1 MPVEYPA
8 PPLKSTLGLLRYA
21 PMVPRGPN
29 VEMHVIP
36 QPQPND
42 RYNHYCI
49 VDNLL
54 HYFSI
59 EWGSKCRE
67 LFGKNHM
74 VADQA

>member
-1 MPVEYPA
+1 MPVKDPA
-8 PPLKSTLGLLRYA
+8 RSLKSTLGLSRYT

-29 VEMHVIP
+29 LEMDVVP

-49 VDNLL
+49 VDNLS

-59 EWGSKCRE
+59 EWGSKCRKH
-67 LFGKNHM
+67 FGRNHM
-74 VADQA
+74 VADQP